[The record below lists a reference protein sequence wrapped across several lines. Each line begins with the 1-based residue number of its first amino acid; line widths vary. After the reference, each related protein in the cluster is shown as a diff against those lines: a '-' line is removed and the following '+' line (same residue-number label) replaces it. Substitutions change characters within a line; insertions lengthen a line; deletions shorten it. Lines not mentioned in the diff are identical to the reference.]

1 MSKRRK
7 VPSAAVND
15 DASTQFEELV
25 AQLATLQSISND
37 DFPTDE
43 QMDRFFGLIVP
54 VQQAAL
60 ELEQSKAKAAG
71 LSLSQAEFRALSIK
85 VFVGA
90 AGNAARE
97 VWGATI
103 GELIDGRKPQ

>member
-7 VPSAAVND
+7 VSPLDND
-15 DASTQFEELV
+15 DVAVQFEQLV
-25 AQLATLQSISND
+25 AQLAALQAMSNE

-43 QMDRFFGLIVP
+43 ELDRFFGLILP
-54 VQQAAL
+54 VQQAAF
-60 ELEQSKAKAAG
+60 ELEESKAKAVG
-71 LSLSQAEFRALSIK
+71 RTLTEAEFGALSVK
-85 VFVGA
+85 VFVAA
-90 AGNAARE
+90 AGDAARE

>member
-7 VPSAAVND
+7 ANIAQLDD
-15 DASTQFEELV
+15 DASVQFEELV
-25 AQLATLQSISND
+25 GQLTTLQALSNE

-43 QMDRFFGLIVP
+43 QLDRFFGLIG
-54 VQQAAL
+54 QAQHAAL
-60 ELEQSKAKAAG
+60 EIEQSKAIAAG
-71 LSLSQAEFRALSIK
+71 RTLTEAEFRAVSIG
-85 VFVGA
+85 VFVDA

>member
-7 VPSAAVND
+7 VTSALVDD

-25 AQLATLQSISND
+25 AQLAALQAMSNES
-37 DFPTDE
+37 TDE
-43 QMDRFFGLIVP
+43 ELDRFFGLILP

-60 ELEQSKAKAAG
+60 ELEQSKARGAG
-71 LSLSQAEFRALSIK
+71 QVLTEAEFKAVSIK
-85 VFVGA
+85 VFVNA